1 MSSNDPLKLIEQ
13 YLERV
18 RVYLPLDSE
27 DAIVELQTHLIEES
41 ERIGEGT
48 MTAGSA
54 MMAIERMGEPKSV
67 ANEYA
72 GSGEKVGPVPAEYVS
87 PLSRMIVVL
96 VGIALAL
103 IVGASMIGVT
113 FTQLIGADIQ
123 NWPFSIPVMILINL
137 VIIFVIIGGISMLD
151 RSKPLTEKTT
161 LESLFGIGV
170 EGFKPKGK
178 LDALG
183 DLVMGVI
190 MAFILMLPAVITL
203 YSDAFRVVAL
213 YVVVFLLLGAI
224 RGALFYIGGEN
235 NLNLAIEGILS
246 VVWMGIAVVLL
257 NVGWPIESVYYHDGS
272 AWRMFDLVGFFET
285 NNIPFISFDW
295 IWAFIMFVTVAIA
308 IWRVIVSTMKI
319 TMYLRAGKGIWWQG
333 NWGERRS
340 LRKPFWKKRNPL
352 WKRVS
357 DNQDSSQYQSI
368 RNDGYI
374 EPDES
379 Q

>member
-1 MSSNDPLKLIEQ
+1 MSSNNPLELIDQ
-13 YLERV
+13 YLDRV

-27 DAIVELQTHLIEES
+27 DAIVELQTHLRMEA

-48 MTAGSA
+48 MTAGSV
-54 MMAIERMGEPKSV
+54 MMAIERMGDPKSV

-72 GSGEKVGPVPAEYVS
+72 GSGKKVGPVPAEYVS
-87 PLSRMIVVL
+87 PLSRMLVVL
-96 VGIALAL
+96 VGVALAI

-137 VIIFVIIGGISMLD
+137 AIIFAIIGGISLLD
-151 RSKPLTEKTT
+151 RSKPLTDKTT

-183 DLVMGVI
+183 DLVMGIIFALV
-190 MAFILMLPAVITL
+190 LMLPAVVLL
-203 YSDAFRVVAL
+203 YSVAFRAVAL
-213 YVVVFLLLGAI
+213 YVVVFLLLGAV

-235 NLNLAIEGILS
+235 NFNLAVEGILS
-246 VVWMGIAVVLL
+246 VVWIAIAVVLI
-257 NVGWPIESVYYHDGS
+257 NVGWPIQSVYYHDGI

-308 IWRVIVSTMKI
+308 VWRVIVSTMKI
-319 TMYLRAGKGIWWQG
+319 TMHLRAGKGIWWQG
-333 NWGERRS
+333 NWGKKRR
-340 LRKPFWKKRNPL
+340 LRTPFWR
-352 WKRVS
+352 RVIGDQNS
-357 DNQDSSQYQSI
+357 VQTGSTYH
-368 RNDGYI
+368 DGYR

>member
-18 RVYLPLDSE
+18 RVYLPHDSE
-27 DAIVELQTHLIEES
+27 DAIVELQTHIRMEAEK
-41 ERIGEGT
+41 IGEGT

-54 MMAIERMGEPKSV
+54 LMAIERMGDPKSV
-67 ANEYA
+67 AHEYA

-87 PLSRMIVVL
+87 PLSRTIVVL
-96 VGIALAL
+96 VGVALAL

-137 VIIFVIIGGISMLD
+137 AIVLVIIGGISMLD

-178 LDALG
+178 LEAIG
-183 DLVMGVI
+183 DLVFGVI
-190 MAFILMLPAVITL
+190 FAFFLMLPTVVIL
-203 YSDAFRVVAL
+203 YSAAFRVVAL

-235 NLNLAIEGILS
+235 NLNLAVEGILS
-246 VVWMGIAVVLL
+246 VVWIGIAVVLL
-257 NVGWPIESVYYHDGS
+257 NVGWPIERVYYMDGT
-272 AWRMFDLVGFFET
+272 WRLFDLVAFFET

-295 IWAFIMFVTVAIA
+295 IWALIMFVTVAVA
-308 IWRVIVSTMKI
+308 VWRVIVSTMKI
-319 TMYLRAGKGIWWQG
+319 TMYIRAGKGIWWQG
-333 NWGERRS
+333 NWGESRR
-340 LRKPFWKKRNPL
+340 LRKRFWQKRSPG

-357 DNQDSSQYQSI
+357 ENQDSAPNQTT